1 MITDQQFVD
10 LLRKYEVLEAN
21 MNKSIAKALDNLAYF
36 KCMPLWLKIW
46 RLDICFKC
54 LLLSIKL
61 KKLYFHRRELLEGME
76 ELHLILKRK
85 G

>member
-1 MITDQQFVD
+1 MITDQQFID
-10 LLRKYEVLEAN
+10 LLRKYEVLGAN
-21 MNKSIAKALDNLAYF
+21 MNKSIAKALDNLELF
-36 KCMPLWLKIW
+36 KRIPLWLKIW

-61 KKLYFHRRELLEGME
+61 KKLYFHKKELLEGME